1 MRYCLF
7 IFLFF
12 FSNNILSQKI
22 DYKIN
27 LLEDS
32 IKIGDSITLVST
44 IIYPENIEIIQP
56 DSSYNFGSLDFIGKK
71 TFPSFKKDNSIYDS
85 TIYFLRTFE
94 IDSIQKI
101 DLSAVILNGDDSLNI
116 TSNKESIYLI
126 YQVEDISSKT
136 KENTILSTIKS
147 IFNSEKLITY
157 VSIFIIILVC
167 LYVIFRKRI
176 RKYFKVRRLKK
187 DTAKFNE
194 SFSSILKN
202 YELSNNINDL
212 ESLLLLWKRF
222 MDKLTNKP
230 YLSSTTNEISPFLK
244 KKNLIMTLQEIDKNL
259 YSNNKE
265 IIKSNKLKDLKIE
278 ANNTSNKE
286 VKRIENGK

>member
-7 IFLFF
+7 IFLFL

-22 DYKIN
+22 DYNIN

-32 IKIGDSITLVST
+32 IKIGDSITLIST

-71 TFPSFKKDNSIYDS
+71 TFPSFKKDNSINDS

-147 IFNSEKLITY
+147 IFNSEKVITY
-157 VSIFIIILVC
+157 ASIFLIILVC

-176 RKYFKVRRLKK
+176 KK
-187 DTAKFNE
+187 
-194 SFSSILKN
+194 
-202 YELSNNINDL
+202 
-212 ESLLLLWKRF
+212 
-222 MDKLTNKP
+222 
-230 YLSSTTNEISPFLK
+230 
-244 KKNLIMTLQEIDKNL
+244 
-259 YSNNKE
+259 
-265 IIKSNKLKDLKIE
+265 
-278 ANNTSNKE
+278 
-286 VKRIENGK
+286 